1 CMGSPRVVAPACCA
15 PYRKVRKLSPL
26 DRRLTGMQLARRRT
40 ALVFLCRAP
49 STADNTNSLRPASGL
64 CFVTI
69 PLVAALPEET
79 PLNHL
84 VLWLDQ
90 LRMTDLGKVAKLG
103 VSVPGGFATTADAFQ
118 QYLEKSG
125 VAKRIQARLAD
136 LNVDDVD
143 ALTKAGKEIREWV
156 TETPLPAELDQAI
169 RDAYAKLCKN

>member
-1 CMGSPRVVAPACCA
+1 PACCA

-26 DRRLTGMQLARRRT
+26 DRRLTGMQLARRRA
-40 ALVFLCRAP
+40 ALVFLCHAP
-49 STADNTNSLRPASGL
+49 STADNTNPLRPASGL

-90 LRMTDLGKVAKLG
+90 LRMTDLGKVGGKNAKLG

-125 VAKRIQARLAD
+125 VAQRIQTRLAD
-136 LNVDDVD
+136 LNVEDVD

-169 RDAYAKLCKN
+169 RDAYAKLCKDAGADN